1 MTKISYIAVCAV
13 AALGFSFVSPK
24 AAYAFPA
31 APGADK
37 TYAQTVSGNEAISV
51 RWGGRGAG
59 EPVALDLGTVSAG
72 AGAYGGWGGYG
83 LRGVGLAP
91 GLRRMG
97 WLWLAR
103 RRLARGAT
111 AGVGWLWLARRRL
124 APGLRRM
131 GWCYGWGWPVG
142 LGVGLAAASTYP
154 YYGSGYGAGYY
165 SGYPAYSSGCGW

>member
-51 RWGGRGAG
+51 RWGGRGW
-59 EPVALDLGTVSAG
+59 G
-72 AGAYGGWGGYG
+72 ARGVGFRHGVGWRRGYGGWGGYG
-83 LRGVGLAP
+83 LHGVGWRRGYGGWGGYGWRGVGW
-91 GLRRMG
+91 RRGYGG
-97 WLWLAR
+97 W
-103 RRLARGAT
+103 G
-111 AGVGWLWLARRRL
+111 G
-124 APGLRRM
+124 
-131 GWCYGWGWPVG
+131 YGWGRPVG

>member
-51 RWGGRGAG
+51 RWGGRGW
-59 EPVALDLGTVSAG
+59 G
-72 AGAYGGWGGYG
+72 ARGVGFRHGVGWRRGYGGWGGYG
-83 LRGVGLAP
+83 
-91 GLRRMG
+91 
-97 WLWLAR
+97 
-103 RRLARGAT
+103 
-111 AGVGWLWLARRRL
+111 
-124 APGLRRM
+124 
-131 GWCYGWGWPVG
+131 WGRPVG